1 MNSNDRIPLSRGY
14 CQSYGVS
21 SPNIKEQAM
30 SRQIPVGAVDE
41 LAPGQRKLAFVDGR
55 SIVLFNI
62 DGTIHAIDNACP
74 HNGASVASGQLEGCV
89 LRCPAHGLRFD
100 LRTGCMPGVGGLSL
114 TTFPVRVV
122 GGKLVVSLGDPAASP
137 AQAPA
142 CKSAP

>member
-1 MNSNDRIPLSRGY
+1 
-14 CQSYGVS
+14 
-21 SPNIKEQAM
+21 M

-74 HNGASVASGQLEGCV
+74 HNGAALASGQLEGYV

-100 LRTGCMPGVGGLSL
+100 LRTGCMPGAGGLSL
-114 TTFPVRVV
+114 TTFPVRTID
-122 GGKLVVSLGDPAASP
+122 GKLVVSLEDPATRLTQLSASN
-137 AQAPA
+137 AAP
-142 CKSAP
+142 